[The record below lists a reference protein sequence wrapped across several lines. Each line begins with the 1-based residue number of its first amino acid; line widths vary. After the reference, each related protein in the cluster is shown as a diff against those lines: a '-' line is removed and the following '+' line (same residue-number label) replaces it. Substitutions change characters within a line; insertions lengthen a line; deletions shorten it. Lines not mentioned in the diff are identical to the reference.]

1 MAERKAPAPG
11 YEGHDESS
19 KVTGLVRK
27 GTFEQVGTVVNL
39 SQSGISVNQKT
50 GHTGTGEV

>member
-11 YEGHDESS
+11 YEGHDEPS

-27 GTFEQVGTVVNL
+27 GTYEQVGTVVNL

-50 GHTGTGEV
+50 GHSGQGEV